1 MKKINKILIQSASRA
16 EFYIQKNLINK
27 LSNHF
32 SITLLIHGDT
42 IKKIDKKEILKSF
55 GKNIKIIIS
64 KTNYSQSNNP
74 TFVSAS
80 FTKQVYF
87 ISKNITK
94 FKPDIS
100 MIFGDRTDALA
111 LAVSSLIHKVPVVH
125 LHGGE
130 VTLGSIDEKIRHS
143 ISKISDIHFVSHNN
157 YKKRLI
163 QLGEINKNIKNF
175 GSLEL
180 DRIDKQKFKSKRELK
195 KKLKLKDEN
204 YVLISINSEINSQ
217 QSKMI
222 TKNILKAL
230 EFNKDYVKIITMPNS
245 DPFSDEVSQEI
256 LHYKK
261 KPNFQIFNSLN
272 RYYTDVLK
280 NAKFVIGNSSSI
292 VYVAPF
298 LGVPSILVGDRQ
310 KGRILSKSIIKTG
323 YNLKQIVSS
332 IKKIKGKTNR
342 CKIYFKK
349 DTMGLITNYLKKI
362 NLENFKYKRFI
373 DLKI

>member
-1 MKKINKILIQSASRA
+1 MIQSASRA

-157 YKKRLI
+157 
-163 QLGEINKNIKNF
+163 
-175 GSLEL
+175 
-180 DRIDKQKFKSKRELK
+180 
-195 KKLKLKDEN
+195 
-204 YVLISINSEINSQ
+204 
-217 QSKMI
+217 
-222 TKNILKAL
+222 
-230 EFNKDYVKIITMPNS
+230 
-245 DPFSDEVSQEI
+245 
-256 LHYKK
+256 
-261 KPNFQIFNSLN
+261 
-272 RYYTDVLK
+272 
-280 NAKFVIGNSSSI
+280 
-292 VYVAPF
+292 
-298 LGVPSILVGDRQ
+298 
-310 KGRILSKSIIKTG
+310 
-323 YNLKQIVSS
+323 
-332 IKKIKGKTNR
+332 
-342 CKIYFKK
+342 
-349 DTMGLITNYLKKI
+349 
-362 NLENFKYKRFI
+362 
-373 DLKI
+373 